1 MLILVVKARVPT
13 GQGKLEEVREFVWS
27 GKVKKKSA
35 KNIIFEKSW
44 KMILDYA
51 DCRCLWFFV
60 SPNIKKQAYLHLPSN
75 IQKLDVF

>member
-51 DCRCLWFFV
+51 DCRCL
-60 SPNIKKQAYLHLPSN
+60 
-75 IQKLDVF
+75 